1 MTGSVQWSPSSAFSA
16 YAFVVFNDPTI
27 NRVGVAPGLVGKQ
40 VAGVSRRSC
49 AVSVKWRVSE
59 KLSVRA
65 NIRALG
71 PMFVDDENML
81 RLGEAVVADLGAVYS
96 LAKYAELFLSVDNLA
111 NDRIDTSRSANGV
124 FYIGSPRLA
133 RGGLRLSW

>member
-1 MTGSVQWSPSSAFSA
+1 
-16 YAFVVFNDPTI
+16 
-27 NRVGVAPGLVGKQ
+27 
-40 VAGVSRRSC
+40 
-49 AVSVKWRVSE
+49 
-59 KLSVRA
+59 
-65 NIRALG
+65 
-71 PMFVDDENML
+71 MFVDDENML

-111 NDRIDTSRSANGV
+111 NNRIDTSRSANGV